1 MGGGL
6 EGQREPVPRGPHPA
20 TALTPSLVG
29 PPLPVQLRVRALPP
43 SLGAATVHRLL
54 VRKLPTDGSHRRAL
68 ETKKEASGL
77 PCKTPPRTQPP
88 GERSLRPCLHLS
100 FCLSQDKSGVAGGK
114 EPPPRPTMPRAPS
127 GTLTPP
133 PKGRQPRAGAR
144 PRPASLGSVHPLR
157 TITEMSWSRRDGSSR
172 QCRGDPLKPPS
183 QLEGCIA
190 GQPAAP
196 QEQLRLPPQRVAP
209 GAGGSRRPQGRG
221 RCGPVSEDIPE
232 GSADGRA

>member
-20 TALTPSLVG
+20 TAPTPSLVG

-54 VRKLPTDGSHRRAL
+54 VRRLPTDGSHRRAL

-77 PCKTPPRTQPP
+77 PCKTPPRTRPP
-88 GERSLRPCLHLS
+88 GERSLRPCLQLS

-157 TITEMSWSRRDGSSR
+157 TITEMSWSRRDGSS
-172 QCRGDPLKPPS
+172 G
-183 QLEGCIA
+183 
-190 GQPAAP
+190 AAP
-196 QEQLRLPPQRVAP
+196 WGPPEAPITARGLHSRPASRPSRATRSPSAEGGTGGWRV
-209 GAGGSRRPQGRG
+209 
-221 RCGPVSEDIPE
+221 
-232 GSADGRA
+232 